1 MSKQKIIE
9 IGPSRRAATSGHFTQ
24 PQFIRELP
32 GLPVFPETLLKLELA
47 IHKRPVE
54 LAGVSDLLLSDPG
67 AAIQVMRTAGRN
79 WEGDGHAERI
89 EDAISS
95 LGVQACLHAMSNHTL
110 TRGTSESAI
119 LNAWEHA
126 SVIAHQSGLLAQEFT
141 RNAAPGDARWVGLC
155 HEIGSWPAILGWDPA
170 GEHAIDPNLAGLL
183 MAQAWGL
190 PQCVEEYFSD
200 RLNANAD
207 SPWSVIVDQ
216 AHKRAERASLR
227 QNHNCPQFDFDL
239 QQETLAV

>member
-1 MSKQKIIE
+1 MSKQQIIE
-9 IGPSRRAATSGHFTQ
+9 IGPARRASTSDRLTQ

-32 GLPVFPETLLKLELA
+32 DLPVFPETLLKFELA
-47 IHKRPVE
+47 IHERPVE

-79 WEGDGHAERI
+79 WEGDDPAERI

-95 LGVQACLHAMSNHTL
+95 LGVKTCLHAMSNHTL
-110 TRGTSESAI
+110 TRGTSKSAI

-126 SVIAHQSGLLAQEFT
+126 SVIAHQSGFLTQEFT
-141 RNAAPGDARWVGLC
+141 PNAPPGDARWVGLC
-155 HEIGSWPAILGWDPA
+155 HEIGSWPAILGWAPA
-170 GEHAIDPNLAGLL
+170 GERAIDPNLMGLS

-190 PQCVEEYFSD
+190 PPCVEEYFSD
-200 RLNANAD
+200 RLNAKAD

-216 AHKRAERASLR
+216 AHKRTERTSLR
-227 QNHNCPQFDFDL
+227 QNRNCPQFAFDL
-239 QQETLAV
+239 QQDTLAV